1 MLNRQPYSYGVDVW
15 SLGVIT
21 YITVCGFPP
30 FPLDMN
36 PDSLAKVNELRYP
49 RSIRRRAYQL
59 TFPNLPCGCDLCSGE
74 EC

>member
-36 PDSLAKVNELRYP
+36 PDSLAKATEPTGLKHSAVSWCKLSYDVAHCVL
-49 RSIRRRAYQL
+49 IR
-59 TFPNLPCGCDLCSGE
+59 
-74 EC
+74 